1 MIVFQTRAEIAQQIN
16 YSNNL
21 FVFVLNS
28 TSTAQ
33 Q

>member
-1 MIVFQTRAEIAQQIN
+1 MTRAEIAQQLN